1 MNDKLTTYNVTQTVG
16 LQLTAKEVGSGSLE
30 VFATPMMAAMME
42 KAAAYIAQQYI
53 DEDCTTVGTKLDI
66 KHLAASPI
74 GADITATATL
84 IEQDGR
90 RFLFNVEAF
99 DNSGKIGE
107 GEHERFSVKTDRFMD
122 KTKQRINNK

>member
-1 MNDKLTTYNVTQTVG
+1 MNDKLTAYSVSQIVN
-16 LQLTAKEVGSGSLE
+16 LQHTAKEVGSGSLE

-53 DEDCTTVGTKLDI
+53 DEGCTTVGTKLDI

-74 GADITATATL
+74 GAEITATATL

-90 RFLFNVEAF
+90 KFVFRVEAF
-99 DNSGKIGE
+99 DNTGKIGE
-107 GEHERFSVKTDRFMD
+107 GEHERFSVKIDRFMD
-122 KTKQRINNK
+122 KTAQRINNN

>member
-1 MNDKLTTYNVTQTVG
+1 MNDKLTTYSVSQTVS

-42 KAAAYIAQQYI
+42 KAAAHIAQQYI

-74 GADITATATL
+74 GADIIATATL

-90 RFLFNVEAF
+90 RFVFNVEAF
-99 DNSGKIGE
+99 DNTGKIGE
-107 GEHERFSVKTDRFMD
+107 GEHERFSVKVDRFMD
-122 KTKQRINNK
+122 KTKQRINNI

>member
-1 MNDKLTTYNVTQTVG
+1 MNDKITTYSVSQTVS

-42 KAAAYIAQQYI
+42 KAAAYIAQQYV
-53 DEDCTTVGTKLDI
+53 DDDCTTVGTRLDI

-90 RFLFNVEAF
+90 KFVFSVEAF

-107 GEHERFSVKTDRFMD
+107 GEHERFSVKINRFMD
-122 KTKQRINNK
+122 KTAQRINNN